1 VARVSSTALLA
12 RAGDA
17 REALRSFE
25 AIVEHWWRQ
34 GNRTHQLTT
43 LRNLVGLFER
53 VGAHDAAAQLL
64 GAVGPD
70 SPVPTYGDEAERLA
84 RAAAGLEDVMGADR
98 FAEAVARGAGR
109 DIDGAAVVALE
120 ELRGLLA

>member
-1 VARVSSTALLA
+1 
-12 RAGDA
+12 
-17 REALRSFE
+17 
-25 AIVEHWWRQ
+25 
-34 GNRTHQLTT
+34 
-43 LRNLVGLFER
+43 
-53 VGAHDAAAQLL
+53 
-64 GAVGPD
+64 
-70 SPVPTYGDEAERLA
+70 VPTYGDEAERLA